1 MLGHLS
7 GCHDLSRCRTLLV
20 RLVPSK
26 PFMMSI
32 GDHGV
37 PIVKCDREAGT
48 ANEDIRFSQDGHGLA
63 LGSKDDMTGMDIRHR
78 RPS

>member
-1 MLGHLS
+1 
-7 GCHDLSRCRTLLV
+7 
-20 RLVPSK
+20 
-26 PFMMSI
+26 MMSI